1 MKRLFAVVL
10 AALLFALSALPAYAA
25 PNHQPDFEPSSE
37 FIYLYNMDTGEVIY
51 EKNADKPAYPASLV
65 KIMTCILAL
74 ENTPDLGV
82 PTVYPNYVQDYLYN
96 YGRNYGSVSLAGM
109 YAGEEMPMKD
119 LLYGLMLRSGNETA
133 MIIANHVVGGSAND
147 PANQAK
153 FVEMMNK
160 RAKELGAVSTNFVNP
175 NGLFDPQQ
183 VTTARDM
190 AAITR
195 HAVSLPGFMEIV
207 STAGY
212 SAAPT
217 NKNPEGLEW
226 ATTIQMQV
234 PGTTYYYP
242 YLKGVKSGTLP
253 QSGRC
258 LVSTATKD
266 GFTYLLVT
274 MGGPY
279 LDSTGKVLEGRSD
292 YEDHQ
297 RIYDWVFDSFKVKML
312 VAKNRALAEV
322 PLRLNTEK
330 DHIQLVTADNFT
342 YLVPKDL
349 DPATGVVM
357 NFEVPEA
364 VEAPI
369 TKGDAIG
376 WVSLMLYNEEVGRV
390 QLLAAE
396 SVEASRILVIWEQVK
411 AVVASFWFKFA
422 VIFLVLL
429 VVLYTLLM
437 IARNRHRRNRRKSL
451 YKPKRRI

>member
-1 MKRLFAVVL
+1 MKRLFAVVVVLLL
-10 AALLFALSALPAYAA
+10 ALPALPAYAA

-37 FIYLYNMDTGEVIY
+37 FIYLYNMDTQDVIY

-82 PTVYPNYVQDYLYN
+82 PVVYPNYVQDYLYN
-96 YGRNYGSVSLAGM
+96 YGRNFGSVSLAGM
-109 YAGEEMPMKD
+109 YAGEEMPMRE
-119 LLYGLMLRSGNETA
+119 LLYGMMLRSGNEVA
-133 MIIANHVVGGSAND
+133 MTIANHVAGGGND
-147 PANQAK
+147 PSNQTK

-160 RAKELGAVSTNFVNP
+160 RAKELGATNTNFVNP

-190 AAITR
+190 ATIAR
-195 HAVSLPGFMEIV
+195 HALSLPGFMEIV
-207 STAGY
+207 STYSY

-217 NKNPEGLEW
+217 NKNPEGLDW
-226 ATTIQMQV
+226 STTIQMQV

-253 QSGRC
+253 QAGRC
-258 LVSTATKD
+258 LISTATKD

-274 MGGPY
+274 MGAPY
-279 LDSTGKVLEGRSD
+279 LDASGKVLEGRAD
-292 YEDHQ
+292 YEDHR

-357 NFEVPEA
+357 NFEVPE
-364 VEAPI
+364 VVDAPV

-376 WVSLMLYNEEVGRV
+376 WVSLVLYNEEVGRV

-396 SVEASRILVIWEQVK
+396 SVEASRILVILEQVK

-422 VIFLVLL
+422 VIFVVLL
-429 VVLYTLLM
+429 IVLYIFLM
-437 IARNRHRRNRRKSL
+437 IARNRNRRNRSKSI